1 MDDSEIISMFF
12 KRDERAIEEAR
23 RRYGSIFR
31 TAAENILGRGED
43 ADECVSDAFLAA
55 WESIPPQRPAALGA
69 YLGKTARNLAINRL
83 RAMRA
88 QKRGGGEAE
97 AVFDEMSTVVH
108 GTPSPEAAAERRELL
123 RAVNGFLASLP
134 PERRGM
140 FVCRCWYFDSI
151 SDIARRYGRSENYVS
166 VSLNRTRAKL
176 RKYLIERGF
185 DV

>member
-1 MDDSEIISMFF
+1 M
-12 KRDERAIEEAR
+12 
-23 RRYGSIFR
+23 
-31 TAAENILGRGED
+31 
-43 ADECVSDAFLAA
+43 
-55 WESIPPQRPAALGA
+55 
-69 YLGKTARNLAINRL
+69 
-83 RAMRA
+83 
-88 QKRGGGEAE
+88 
-97 AVFDEMSTVVH
+97 
-108 GTPSPEAAAERRELL
+108 
-123 RAVNGFLASLP
+123 NGFLASLP

>member
-1 MDDSEIISMFF
+1 MDDSEIISIFF

-23 RRYGSIFR
+23 RRYGSICR
-31 TAAENILGRGED
+31 AAAENILGRGED

-55 WESIPPQRPAALGA
+55 WESIPPQRLAALGA

-108 GTPSPEAAAERRELL
+108 GAPSPEAAAERRELL

-134 PERRGM
+134 PDRRRHVRLPLLVFRQHKRHRPQIRQERELCVR
-140 FVCRCWYFDSI
+140 VTEPHPRKTAQI
-151 SDIARRYGRSENYVS
+151 SD
-166 VSLNRTRAKL
+166 
-176 RKYLIERGF
+176 RKGF
-185 DV
+185 